1 MITSEHLDRI
11 DAPQNGTVFI
21 VDDDEVTRQMLSS
34 IARSAGF
41 DTDAYAS
48 AEEFLEHFDDQK
60 VGCLILDIGL
70 PGIDGMELQQRL
82 NAQGTA
88 PPIIFVTGHGE
99 IPLATQALRSGALDF
114 LSKPCN
120 PTVLLDRIREGLA
133 VNTKLHEK
141 RAVAADVQRRIM
153 SLTAREREIM
163 YLLAAGDSPKKV
175 ASQLSICIK
184 TVDNHRIKIFE
195 KMQVENATQLSR
207 LLSIVQSS

>member
-1 MITSEHLDRI
+1 VITSEHLDRI

-60 VGCLILDIGL
+60 VGRLILDIGL

-99 IPLATQALRSGALDF
+99 IPLATQALRSGALFVCD
-114 LSKPCN
+114 
-120 PTVLLDRIREGLA
+120 D
-133 VNTKLHEK
+133 
-141 RAVAADVQRRIM
+141 
-153 SLTAREREIM
+153 
-163 YLLAAGDSPKKV
+163 V
-175 ASQLSICIK
+175 ASDSRTRHDAPAYARAGIQASLAIPLVRSGPPTRIPSVQNK
-184 TVDNHRIKIFE
+184 VPHHEPYYKGYLARDLADLTREAGFAVDA
-195 KMQVENATQLSR
+195 VEVHLVSKVVVAR
-207 LLSIVQSS
+207 AA